1 MQYHEC
7 EFREKAENQKALKP
21 RWEAFYNSKTIFLF
35 PFLYGSI
42 SLKTKQTIKKKEKK
56 KKVEGEKR
64 ENFEYMAHDKIKY
77 YLDRVRVIPS
87 CNFLKYIWERLFF
100 MLT

>member
-21 RWEAFYNSKTIFLF
+21 RWEAFNNNKAIFLF

-42 SLKTKQTIKKKEKK
+42 NLKIKETSQKKKRKWKEEK
-56 KKVEGEKR
+56 EKTL
-64 ENFEYMAHDKIKY
+64 N
-77 YLDRVRVIPS
+77 
-87 CNFLKYIWERLFF
+87 IWHMIR
-100 MLT
+100 